1 MVLHSFGNYFLCNIY
16 SHILAIKLK
25 KMVVCLSWYIH
36 IIGRVMHL
44 SQQSPPWPKPGGKV
58 FRLFF
63 FLSVAANLIS
73 VRKTS
78 VCSHVFFS
86 LNWTSS
92 WMLFTLGKGLICPE
106 TIFCLFLWRM
116 EGLRVQLHVASLS
129 SLRGLQQ
136 GCWSNMR
143 ENATLKECV
152 CHLVRCLEIL
162 SGTSA
167 SVVALFSL
175 GFYCL
180 KKESVCFLSVILDF
194 FKTL

>member
-1 MVLHSFGNYFLCNIY
+1 M
-16 SHILAIKLK
+16 
-25 KMVVCLSWYIH
+25 
-36 IIGRVMHL
+36 
-44 SQQSPPWPKPGGKV
+44 
-58 FRLFF
+58 
-63 FLSVAANLIS
+63 
-73 VRKTS
+73 
-78 VCSHVFFS
+78 FFS

-92 WMLFTLGKGLICPE
+92 RMLFTLGKGLICPE

-116 EGLRVQLHVASLS
+116 EGLRVHLHVASLS

-136 GCWSNMR
+136 GCSSNMR

-167 SVVALFSL
+167 SVVGLFSQ

-180 KKESVCFLSVILDF
+180 KKKSVFVFYQSFWISLQHCYLNMH
-194 FKTL
+194 FKTLLLNLLTLWSYTTFFVKVVLLDGSFAY